1 MSKASIRDVAREAGV
16 SITTVSRA
24 LNGYSDVSAETKR
37 RIEEVAERLNYA
49 PNLAARSMGGKKT
62 KNLAFLVSGLH
73 PSEPSGFVFGIL
85 SGLYQTSLDK
95 NYEFMLLT
103 TTRAKQRELNYI
115 QLCRQRNIEGVL
127 ISGLTIDDP
136 YYSELVDSEIPCVV
150 VDLDLSGKKVCT
162 ISIDNVKASKDAVN
176 HLIELGHKKIAMVN
190 GKSTA
195 SVSRQRYIGYEQALK
210 EAGIEINPE
219 YIANGNFE
227 EEEAYQATMDLLRK
241 HPEVTGIFCA
251 SDVMAIGAL
260 KAAEQLG
267 WKVPEDLSVVGFDDI
282 PVAKYVHGGITTISQ
297 SPYMMGKLGGEALVN
312 MIETQIFI
320 PHIKL
325 PYEFVKRSTT
335 APCKRGHNL

>member
-24 LNGYSDVSAETKR
+24 LNGYSDVNAETKK

-49 PNLAARSMGGKKT
+49 PNLEARSMGGMKT

-85 SGLYQTSLDK
+85 SGLYQTSLER

-103 TTRAKQRELNYI
+103 TTRAKQREMNYI
-115 QLCRQRNIEGVL
+115 QLCRQRNIEGVI
-127 ISGLTIDDP
+127 ISGLTVDDP
-136 YYSELVDSEIPCVV
+136 YYSELVNSEIPCVV
-150 VDLDLSGKKVCT
+150 VDTELSGKKVCT
-162 ISIDNVKASKDAVN
+162 ISIDNVQASKEAVK

-195 SVSRQRYIGYEQALK
+195 SVSRQRYVGYAQALK
-210 EAGIEINPE
+210 EAGMEIDPE
-219 YIANGNFE
+219 YINIGNFD
-227 EEEAYQATMDLLRK
+227 EEEAYEVTLEFLKR

-267 WKVPEDLSVVGFDDI
+267 RKVPEDLSVVGFDDI
-282 PVAKYVHGGITTISQ
+282 PAAKYVHGGVTTISQ

-312 MIETQIFI
+312 MIETQSFT
-320 PHIKL
+320 PHINL
-325 PYEFVKRSTT
+325 PYEFIKRSTT
-335 APCKRGHNL
+335 AALND

>member
-1 MSKASIRDVAREAGV
+1 MRKANIKDVAREAGV

-37 RIEEVAERLNYA
+37 RIAEVAERLNYA
-49 PNLAARSMGGKKT
+49 PNLEARSMGGKKT
-62 KNLAFLVSGLH
+62 KNLAFLVSGLQ

-85 SGLYQTSLDK
+85 SGLYQTTLER

-103 TTRAKQRELNYI
+103 TTRAKQRELNYL
-115 QLCRQRNIEGVL
+115 QLCRQRNIEGVI

-162 ISIDNVKASKDAVN
+162 ISIDNVQASKDAVN
-176 HLIELGHKKIAMVN
+176 HLIGLGHKQIAMVN

-195 SVSRQRYIGYEQALK
+195 TVSRQRYIGYEQALT
-210 EAGIEINPE
+210 EAGIDVSP
-219 YIANGNFE
+219 YYVADGNFE
-227 EEEAYQATMDLLRK
+227 AEDAYQVTMDLLKK
-241 HPEVTGIFCA
+241 HPEITGIFCA
-251 SDVMAIGAL
+251 SDVMAISAI

-267 WKVPEDLSVVGFDDI
+267 RKVPEDLSVVGFDNI
-282 PVAKYVHGGITTISQ
+282 PIANYVHGGITTISQ
-297 SPYMMGKLGGEALVN
+297 SPYMMGKLGGEVLVN
-312 MIETQIFI
+312 MIETQAFI
-320 PHIKL
+320 SHINL

-335 APCKRGHNL
+335 APCKTHN